1 MKNFNKKLCFL
12 ALLAVAIMS
21 FICTTN
27 NYAQEE
33 REDNPRTWK
42 YFRILA
48 RAQDDS
54 IFVILQDDF
63 LIDPKLESY
72 TLTVNILDPQ
82 PINQYVVIGDE
93 YSPDALRYAWD
104 QLSEQVQE
112 GLINWVGSNKENL
125 NKKKLNYGSV
135 FLDVFKKIKII

>member
-54 IFVILQDDF
+54 IFIMMQ
-63 LIDPKLESY
+63 
-72 TLTVNILDPQ
+72 
-82 PINQYVVIGDE
+82 
-93 YSPDALRYAWD
+93 
-104 QLSEQVQE
+104 
-112 GLINWVGSNKENL
+112 
-125 NKKKLNYGSV
+125 
-135 FLDVFKKIKII
+135 IKILRQMLSRN